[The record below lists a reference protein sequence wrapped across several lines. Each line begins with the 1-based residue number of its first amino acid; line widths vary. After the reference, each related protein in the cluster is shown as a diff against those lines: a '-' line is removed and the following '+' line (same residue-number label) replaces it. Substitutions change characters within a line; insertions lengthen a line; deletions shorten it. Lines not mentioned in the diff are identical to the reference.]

1 VIGSIVE
8 VEGLPKN
15 AHITDFGLAFCPLIA
30 ASILVYREEGVGG
43 VRRLLRRVFDQTK
56 IRKKIWYVPIIFLM
70 PLLYLLTYGVM
81 RLMGLPV
88 PGRTAHF

>member
-43 VRRLLRRVFDQTK
+43 VRRLLRRVFD
-56 IRKKIWYVPIIFLM
+56 
-70 PLLYLLTYGVM
+70 
-81 RLMGLPV
+81 
-88 PGRTAHF
+88 